1 MNSIVKLFSK
11 IKGNVGM
18 IVLTVIA
25 LLALVIGIFLLG
37 GLILVFGLNLMGF
50 AIPYTLKTAA
60 GGAIVISC
68 LRSIGGG
75 SKEK

>member
-50 AIPYTLKTAA
+50 DVPYTFKTIL
-60 GGAIVISC
+60 GAVIVLLS
-68 LRSIGGG
+68 LRSFNLSGN
-75 SKEK
+75 K

>member
-50 AIPYTLKTAA
+50 DVPYTSKTIL
-60 GGAIVISC
+60 GAVIVLLS
-68 LRSIGGG
+68 LRSFNLSGN
-75 SKEK
+75 K